1 MKKLLATAFLAL
13 TFYASNAQEINFVEY
28 DLENGLHVILHQ
40 DNSAPVVSTSVMYLV
55 GSKEED
61 KGKTG
66 FAHFFEHVLFTG
78 SKNIKEGEW
87 DKIVNANGGFYNAN
101 TGHDRTYYFNN
112 FPSNK
117 LELTLWIE
125 SERMLHPIITEKAI
139 KTQQEVVKEEK
150 RLRENQP
157 YGNLF
162 NVVSENLFKVHP
174 YNNFIIGSMDDLS
187 SASVDYYLE
196 FNKKFHVPN
205 NAALVVAGDIDIEK
219 TREMIKKYFSDIP
232 RGIDIPRDYPME
244 EEITSAIKVESFDK
258 NIQIPAYLLGYRT
271 PGHNEREAYVM
282 EMISIYLSSGQSSK
296 LYKRIV
302 DENKLAL
309 QISSQNLSLEDYGVY
324 FIFSL
329 PMGDTTMETI
339 LSEIDSEIELM
350 QTDLISEKDFQKIQ
364 NIIENRFVSS
374 NSTMSGIGNS
384 LAHNYFFHDSTNHIN
399 TELDIYKSISKEEI
413 RMVAKKLLGKNQR
426 LELKYLPE
434 NE

>member
-1 MKKLLATAFLAL
+1 MKKILTQLFLAL
-13 TFYASNAQEINFVEY
+13 AFFTSNAQEIDFVEY

-40 DNSAPVVSTSVMYLV
+40 DNSAPVISTSVMYLV

-157 YGNLF
+157 YGNIF
-162 NVVSENLFKVHP
+162 QVVSENLFKVHP
-174 YNNFIIGSMDDLS
+174 YNNFIIGSMEDLS
-187 SASVDYYLE
+187 SASIDYYLE

-219 TREMIKKYFSDIP
+219 TKEMIKKYFSDIP
-232 RGIDIPRDYPME
+232 RGIDVPRDYPME
-244 EEITSAIKVESFDK
+244 EEISSTIKVESFDK

-271 PGHNEREAYVM
+271 PGHNEREAYVL
-282 EMISIYLSSGQSSK
+282 EMISIYLSSGQSSR

-302 DENKLAL
+302 DEKKLAL
-309 QISSQNLSLEDYGVY
+309 QISSQNLSLEDYGIY

-329 PMGDTTMETI
+329 PMGDTKMDTI
-339 LSEIDSEIELM
+339 VSEIDSEIELM
-350 QTDLISEKDFQKIQ
+350 QTDLISDKDFQKIQ

-374 NSTMSGIGNS
+374 NSTVAGIGNS
-384 LAHNYFFHDSTNHIN
+384 LAHNYFFHDTTDHIN
-399 TELDIYKSISKEEI
+399 TELDIYRSISKEEI
-413 RMVAKKLLGKNQR
+413 REVAKRLLGKNQR

>member
-1 MKKLLATAFLAL
+1 MKKILTQLFLAL
-13 TFYASNAQEINFVEY
+13 AFFTSNAQEIDFVEY

-40 DNSAPVVSTSVMYLV
+40 DNSAPVISTSVMYLV

-157 YGNLF
+157 YGNIF
-162 NVVSENLFKVHP
+162 QVVSENLFKVHP
-174 YNNFIIGSMDDLS
+174 YNNFIIGSMEDLS
-187 SASVDYYLE
+187 SASIDYYLE

-219 TREMIKKYFSDIP
+219 TKEMIKKYFSDIP
-232 RGIDIPRDYPME
+232 RGIDVPRDYPME
-244 EEITSAIKVESFDK
+244 EEITSTIKVESFDK

-271 PGHNEREAYVM
+271 PGHNEREAYVL
-282 EMISIYLSSGQSSK
+282 EMISIYLSSGQSSR

-302 DENKLAL
+302 DEKKLAL
-309 QISSQNLSLEDYGVY
+309 QISSQNLSLEDYGIY

-329 PMGDTTMETI
+329 PMGDTKMDTI
-339 LSEIDSEIELM
+339 VSEIDSEIELM
-350 QTDLISEKDFQKIQ
+350 QTDLISDKDFQKIQ

-374 NSTMSGIGNS
+374 NSTVAGIGNS
-384 LAHNYFFHDSTNHIN
+384 LAHNYFFHDTTNHIN
-399 TELDIYKSISKEEI
+399 TELDIYRSISKEEI
-413 RMVAKKLLGKNQR
+413 REVAKRLLGKNQR

>member
-1 MKKLLATAFLAL
+1 MKKILATALLAL
-13 TFYASNAQEINFVEY
+13 SFYASNAQEINFVEY

-40 DNSAPVVSTSVMYLV
+40 DNSAPVISTSVMYLV

-61 KGKTG
+61 IGKTG

-87 DKIVNANGGFYNAN
+87 DKIVNANGGSYNAN
-101 TGHDRTYYFNN
+101 TGHDRTYYYNN

-157 YGNLF
+157 YGNLYQ
-162 NVVSENLFKVHP
+162 VVSDNLFKVHP

-187 SASVDYYLE
+187 SATVDYYLE

-205 NAALVVAGDIDIEK
+205 NAALVITGDIEIENTK
-219 TREMIKKYFSDIP
+219 KMVKKYFSDIP
-232 RGIDIPRDYPME
+232 RGIDIPRDYPVE
-244 EEITSAIKVESFDK
+244 EEITNAIKIESFDK

-282 EMISIYLSSGQSSK
+282 EMISIYLSGGQSSK

-302 DENKLAL
+302 DEEKLAL

-329 PMGDTTMETI
+329 PMGETTMGTI
-339 LSEIDSEIELM
+339 VSEIDEEIELM
-350 QTDLISEKDFQKIQ
+350 QTDLISDKDFQKIQ

-374 NSTMSGIGNS
+374 NSTVAGIGNS

-413 RMVAKKLLGKNQR
+413 REVAKRLLGKNQR

-434 NE
+434 N

>member
-1 MKKLLATAFLAL
+1 MNRILATAFLAL
-13 TFYASNAQEINFVEY
+13 TFYASNAQKIDFIEY

-101 TGHDRTYYFNN
+101 TGHDRTYYFND

-162 NVVSENLFKVHP
+162 QVVSENLFKVHP

-205 NAALVVAGDIDIEK
+205 NAALVVAGDIDIKK
-219 TREMIKKYFSDIP
+219 TKEMINKYFSDIP

-258 NIQIPAYLLGYRT
+258 NIQIPAYLLAYRT

-282 EMISIYLSSGQSSK
+282 EMISIYLSGGQSSK

-302 DENKLAL
+302 DEKKLAL
-309 QISSQNLSLEDYGVY
+309 QISSQNLSLEDYSVY

-329 PMGDTTMETI
+329 PMGETNMETI
-339 LSEIDSEIELM
+339 LNEIDSEIELM
-350 QTDLISEKDFQKIQ
+350 QTDLISDKDFQKIQ

-374 NSTMSGIGNS
+374 NSTVAGIGNS

-399 TELDIYKSISKEEI
+399 TELGIYKSISKEEI
-413 RMVAKKLLGKNQR
+413 REVAQRLLGKNQR

>member
-1 MKKLLATAFLAL
+1 MNKILATAFLAL
-13 TFYASNAQEINFVEY
+13 TFYASNAQKIDFIEY
-28 DLENGLHVILHQ
+28 DLDNGLHVILHQ

-162 NVVSENLFKVHP
+162 QVVSENLFKVHP

-219 TREMIKKYFSDIP
+219 TKVMIKKYFSDIP

-282 EMISIYLSSGQSSK
+282 EMISIYLSGGQSSK

-302 DENKLAL
+302 DEKKLAL
-309 QISSQNLSLEDYGVY
+309 QISSQNLSLEDYSVY

-329 PMGDTTMETI
+329 PMGETNMETI
-339 LSEIDSEIELM
+339 LNEIDSEIELM
-350 QTDLISEKDFQKIQ
+350 QTDLISDKDFEKIQ

-374 NSTMSGIGNS
+374 NSTVAGIGNS

-413 RMVAKKLLGKNQR
+413 REVAQRLLGKNQR

>member
-1 MKKLLATAFLAL
+1 MNRILATAFLAL
-13 TFYASNAQEINFVEY
+13 TFYASNAQKIDFIEY

-101 TGHDRTYYFNN
+101 TGHDRTYYFND

-162 NVVSENLFKVHP
+162 QVVSENLFKVHP

-205 NAALVVAGDIDIEK
+205 NAALVVAGDINIEK
-219 TREMIKKYFSDIP
+219 TKEMINKYFSDIP

-258 NIQIPAYLLGYRT
+258 NIQIPAYLLAYRT

-282 EMISIYLSSGQSSK
+282 EMISIYLSGGQSSK
-296 LYKRIV
+296 LYKKIV
-302 DENKLAL
+302 DEKKLAL
-309 QISSQNLSLEDYGVY
+309 QISSQNLSLEDYSVY

-329 PMGDTTMETI
+329 PMGETNMETI
-339 LSEIDSEIELM
+339 LNEIDSEIELM
-350 QTDLISEKDFQKIQ
+350 QTDLISDKDFQKIQ

-374 NSTMSGIGNS
+374 NSTVAGIGNS

-399 TELDIYKSISKEEI
+399 TELGIYKSISKEEI
-413 RMVAKKLLGKNQR
+413 REVAKRLLGKNQR

>member
-1 MKKLLATAFLAL
+1 MKKILTQLFLVL
-13 TFYASNAQEINFVEY
+13 GFFTSNAQEIDFVEY
-28 DLENGLHVILHQ
+28 DLENGLHIILHQ
-40 DNSAPVVSTSVMYLV
+40 DNSAPVISTSVMYLV

-157 YGNLF
+157 YGNIF
-162 NVVSENLFKVHP
+162 QVVSENLFKVHP
-174 YNNFIIGSMDDLS
+174 YNNFIIGSMEDLS
-187 SASVDYYLE
+187 SASIDYYLE

-219 TREMIKKYFSDIP
+219 TKEMIKKYFSDIP
-232 RGIDIPRDYPME
+232 RGIDVPREYPME
-244 EEITSAIKVESFDK
+244 EEITSTIKVESFDK

-271 PGHNEREAYVM
+271 PGHNEREAYVL
-282 EMISIYLSSGQSSK
+282 EMISIYLSSGQSSR

-302 DENKLAL
+302 DEKKLAL
-309 QISSQNLSLEDYGVY
+309 QISSQNLSLEDYGIY

-329 PMGDTTMETI
+329 PMGDTKMDTI
-339 LSEIDSEIELM
+339 VSEIDSEIELM
-350 QTDLISEKDFQKIQ
+350 QTDLISDKDFQKIQ

-374 NSTMSGIGNS
+374 NSTVAGIGNS
-384 LAHNYFFHDSTNHIN
+384 LAHNYFFHDTTNHIN
-399 TELDIYKSISKEEI
+399 TELDIYRSISKEEI
-413 RMVAKKLLGKNQR
+413 REVAKRLLGKNQR

>member
-1 MKKLLATAFLAL
+1 MNKILATAFLAL
-13 TFYASNAQEINFVEY
+13 TFYASNAQKIDFIEY
-28 DLENGLHVILHQ
+28 DLDNGLHVILHQ

-162 NVVSENLFKVHP
+162 QVVSENLFKVHP

-219 TREMIKKYFSDIP
+219 TKVMIKKYFSDIP

-282 EMISIYLSSGQSSK
+282 EMISIYLSGGQSSK

-302 DENKLAL
+302 DEKKLAL
-309 QISSQNLSLEDYGVY
+309 QISSQNLSLEDYSVY

-329 PMGDTTMETI
+329 PMGETKMETI
-339 LSEIDSEIELM
+339 LNEIDSEIELM
-350 QTDLISEKDFQKIQ
+350 QTDLISDKDFEKIQ

-374 NSTMSGIGNS
+374 NSTVAGIGNS

-399 TELDIYKSISKEEI
+399 TELDVYKSITKEEI
-413 RMVAKKLLGKNQR
+413 REVAQKLLGKNQR

>member
-1 MKKLLATAFLAL
+1 MKKILTQLFLAL
-13 TFYASNAQEINFVEY
+13 AFFTSNAQEIDFVEY

-40 DNSAPVVSTSVMYLV
+40 DNSAPVISTSVMYLV

-157 YGNLF
+157 YGNIF
-162 NVVSENLFKVHP
+162 QVVSENLFKVHP
-174 YNNFIIGSMDDLS
+174 YNNFIIGSMEDLS
-187 SASVDYYLE
+187 SASIDYYLE

-219 TREMIKKYFSDIP
+219 TKEMIKKYFSDIP
-232 RGIDIPRDYPME
+232 RGIDVPREYPME
-244 EEITSAIKVESFDK
+244 EEITSTIKVESFDK

-271 PGHNEREAYVM
+271 PGHNEREAYVL
-282 EMISIYLSSGQSSK
+282 EMISIYLSSGQSSR

-302 DENKLAL
+302 DEKKLAL
-309 QISSQNLSLEDYGVY
+309 QISSQNLSLEDYGIY

-329 PMGDTTMETI
+329 PMGDTKMDTI
-339 LSEIDSEIELM
+339 VSEIDSEIELM
-350 QTDLISEKDFQKIQ
+350 QTDLISDKDFQKIQ

-374 NSTMSGIGNS
+374 NSTVAGIGNS
-384 LAHNYFFHDSTNHIN
+384 LAHNYFFHDTTDHIN
-399 TELDIYKSISKEEI
+399 TELDIYRSISKEEI
-413 RMVAKKLLGKNQR
+413 REVAKRLLGKNQR

>member
-1 MKKLLATAFLAL
+1 MKKILATAFLAI

-157 YGNLF
+157 YGDLF

-219 TREMIKKYFSDIP
+219 TRDLIKKYFSDIP
-232 RGIDIPRDYPME
+232 RGVDIPREYPME

-296 LYKRIV
+296 LYKKIV
-302 DENKLAL
+302 DEKKLAL

-329 PMGDTTMETI
+329 PMGDTNMETI
-339 LSEIDSEIELM
+339 MGEIDSEIELM
-350 QTDLISEKDFQKIQ
+350 QTNLISDKDFQKLQ

-374 NSTMSGIGNS
+374 NSTVAGIGNS

-434 NE
+434 N

>member
-1 MKKLLATAFLAL
+1 MKKILTQLFLVL
-13 TFYASNAQEINFVEY
+13 GFFTSNAQEIDFVEY
-28 DLENGLHVILHQ
+28 DLENGLHIILHQ
-40 DNSAPVVSTSVMYLV
+40 DNSAPVISTSVMYLV

-157 YGNLF
+157 YGNIF
-162 NVVSENLFKVHP
+162 QVVSENLFKVHP
-174 YNNFIIGSMDDLS
+174 YNNFIIGSMEDLS
-187 SASVDYYLE
+187 SASIDYYLE

-219 TREMIKKYFSDIP
+219 TKEMIKKYFSDIP
-232 RGIDIPRDYPME
+232 RGIDVPREYPME
-244 EEITSAIKVESFDK
+244 DEITSTIKVESFDK

-271 PGHNEREAYVM
+271 PGHNEREAYVL
-282 EMISIYLSSGQSSK
+282 EMISIYLSSGQSSR

-302 DENKLAL
+302 DEKKLAL
-309 QISSQNLSLEDYGVY
+309 QISSQNLSLEDYGIY

-329 PMGDTTMETI
+329 PMGDTKMDTI
-339 LSEIDSEIELM
+339 VSEIDSEIELM
-350 QTDLISEKDFQKIQ
+350 QTDLISDKDFQKIQ

-374 NSTMSGIGNS
+374 NSTVAGIGNS
-384 LAHNYFFHDSTNHIN
+384 LAHNYFFHDTTNHIN
-399 TELDIYKSISKEEI
+399 TELDIYRSISKEEI
-413 RMVAKKLLGKNQR
+413 REVAKRLLGKNQR

>member
-1 MKKLLATAFLAL
+1 MKKILAIAFLAL
-13 TFYASNAQEINFVEY
+13 TFCASNAQKIDFIEY
-28 DLENGLHVILHQ
+28 DLDNGLHVILHQ

-162 NVVSENLFKVHP
+162 QVVSENLFKVHP
-174 YNNFIIGSMDDLS
+174 YNNFVIGSMDDLS

-219 TREMIKKYFSDIP
+219 TKEMINKYFSDIP

-282 EMISIYLSSGQSSK
+282 EMISIYLSGGQSSK

-302 DENKLAL
+302 DEKKLAL
-309 QISSQNLSLEDYGVY
+309 QISSQNLSLEDYSVY

-329 PMGDTTMETI
+329 PMGETNMETI

-350 QTDLISEKDFQKIQ
+350 QTDLISDKDFEKIQ

-374 NSTMSGIGNS
+374 NSTVAGIGNS

-399 TELDIYKSISKEEI
+399 TELDIYKSVSKEEI
-413 RMVAKKLLGKNQR
+413 REVAQRLLGKNQR

>member
-1 MKKLLATAFLAL
+1 MKKILATALLAL
-13 TFYASNAQEINFVEY
+13 PFYASNAQEINFVEY

-87 DKIVNANGGFYNAN
+87 DKIVNANGGSYNAN
-101 TGHDRTYYFNN
+101 TGHDRTYYYNN

-125 SERMLHPIITEKAI
+125 SERMLLPIITEKAI

-157 YGNLF
+157 YGNLYQ
-162 NVVSENLFKVHP
+162 VVSDNLFKVHP

-187 SASVDYYLE
+187 SATVDYYLE

-205 NAALVVAGDIDIEK
+205 NAALVITGDIEIENTK
-219 TREMIKKYFSDIP
+219 KMVKKYFSDIP
-232 RGIDIPRDYPME
+232 RGIDIPRDYPVE
-244 EEITSAIKVESFDK
+244 EEITNAIKIESFDK

-282 EMISIYLSSGQSSK
+282 EMISIYLSGGQSSK

-302 DENKLAL
+302 DEEKLAL

-329 PMGDTTMETI
+329 PMGETTMGTI
-339 LSEIDSEIELM
+339 VSEIDEEIELM
-350 QTDLISEKDFQKIQ
+350 QTDLISDKDFQKIQ

-374 NSTMSGIGNS
+374 NSTVAGIGNS

-413 RMVAKKLLGKNQR
+413 REVAKRLLGKNQR

-434 NE
+434 N

>member
-1 MKKLLATAFLAL
+1 MNRILATAFLAL
-13 TFYASNAQEINFVEY
+13 TFYASNAQKIDFIEY

-101 TGHDRTYYFNN
+101 TGHDRTYYFND

-162 NVVSENLFKVHP
+162 QVVSENLFKVHP

-219 TREMIKKYFSDIP
+219 TKEMINKYFSDIP

-282 EMISIYLSSGQSSK
+282 EMISIYLSGGQSSK
-296 LYKRIV
+296 LYKKIV
-302 DENKLAL
+302 DEKKLAL
-309 QISSQNLSLEDYGVY
+309 QISSQNLSLEDYSVY

-329 PMGDTTMETI
+329 PMGETNMETI

-350 QTDLISEKDFQKIQ
+350 QTDLISDKDFQKIQ

-374 NSTMSGIGNS
+374 NSTVAGIGNS

-399 TELDIYKSISKEEI
+399 TELSIYKSISKEEI
-413 RMVAKKLLGKNQR
+413 REVAQRLLGKNQR

>member
-1 MKKLLATAFLAL
+1 MKKILTQLFLVL
-13 TFYASNAQEINFVEY
+13 GFFVSNAQEIDFVEY

-40 DNSAPVVSTSVMYLV
+40 DNSAPVISTSVMYLV

-157 YGNLF
+157 YGNIF
-162 NVVSENLFKVHP
+162 QVVSENLFKVHP
-174 YNNFIIGSMDDLS
+174 YNNFIIGSMEDLS
-187 SASVDYYLE
+187 SASIDYYLE

-219 TREMIKKYFSDIP
+219 TKEMIKKYFSDIP
-232 RGIDIPRDYPME
+232 RGIDVPREYPME
-244 EEITSAIKVESFDK
+244 EDITSTIKVESFDK

-271 PGHNEREAYVM
+271 PGHNEREAYVL
-282 EMISIYLSSGQSSK
+282 EMISIYLSSGQSSR

-302 DENKLAL
+302 DEKKLAL
-309 QISSQNLSLEDYGVY
+309 QISSQNLSLEDYGIY

-329 PMGDTTMETI
+329 PMGDTKMDTI
-339 LSEIDSEIELM
+339 VSEIDSEIELM
-350 QTDLISEKDFQKIQ
+350 QTDLISDKDFQKIQ

-374 NSTMSGIGNS
+374 NSTVAGIGNS
-384 LAHNYFFHDSTNHIN
+384 LAHNYFFHDTTNHIN
-399 TELDIYKSISKEEI
+399 TELDIYRSISKEEI
-413 RMVAKKLLGKNQR
+413 REVAKRLLGKNQR

>member
-1 MKKLLATAFLAL
+1 MKKILAIAFLAL
-13 TFYASNAQEINFVEY
+13 TFCASNAQKIDFIEY
-28 DLENGLHVILHQ
+28 DLDNGLHVILHQ

-162 NVVSENLFKVHP
+162 QVVSENLFKVHP

-219 TREMIKKYFSDIP
+219 TKEMINKYFSDIP

-282 EMISIYLSSGQSSK
+282 EMISIYLSGGQSSK

-302 DENKLAL
+302 DEKKLAL
-309 QISSQNLSLEDYGVY
+309 QISSQNLSLEDYSVY

-329 PMGDTTMETI
+329 PMGETNMETI

-350 QTDLISEKDFQKIQ
+350 QTDLISDKDFEKIQ

-374 NSTMSGIGNS
+374 NSTVAGIGNS

-413 RMVAKKLLGKNQR
+413 REVAQRLLGKNQR

>member
-1 MKKLLATAFLAL
+1 MKKILATALLAL
-13 TFYASNAQEINFVEY
+13 SFYASNAQEINFVEY
-28 DLENGLHVILHQ
+28 DLENGLHVILHK
-40 DNSAPVVSTSVMYLV
+40 DNSAPVISTSVMYLV

-87 DKIVNANGGFYNAN
+87 DKIVNANGGSYNAN
-101 TGHDRTYYFNN
+101 TGHDRTYYYNN

-162 NVVSENLFKVHP
+162 QVVSDNLFKVHP

-187 SASVDYYLE
+187 SATVDYYLE

-205 NAALVVAGDIDIEK
+205 NAVLVIAGDIEIENTK
-219 TREMIKKYFSDIP
+219 EMVKKYFSDIP
-232 RGIDIPRDYPME
+232 RGIDIPRDYPVE
-244 EEITSAIKVESFDK
+244 EEITNAIKIESFDK

-282 EMISIYLSSGQSSK
+282 EMISIYLSGGQSSK

-302 DENKLAL
+302 DEEKLAL

-329 PMGDTTMETI
+329 PMGETTMKTI
-339 LSEIDSEIELM
+339 VSEIDEEIELM
-350 QTDLISEKDFQKIQ
+350 QTDLISDKDFQKIQ

-374 NSTMSGIGNS
+374 NSTVAGIGNS

-413 RMVAKKLLGKNQR
+413 REVAKRLLGKNQR

>member
-1 MKKLLATAFLAL
+1 MKKILAIAFLAL
-13 TFYASNAQEINFVEY
+13 TFCASNAQKIDFIEY
-28 DLENGLHVILHQ
+28 DLDNGLHVILHQ

-162 NVVSENLFKVHP
+162 QVVSENLFKVHP
-174 YNNFIIGSMDDLS
+174 YNNFVIGSMDDLS

-219 TREMIKKYFSDIP
+219 TKEMINKYFSDIP

-282 EMISIYLSSGQSSK
+282 EMISIYLSGGQSSK

-302 DENKLAL
+302 DEKKLAL
-309 QISSQNLSLEDYGVY
+309 QISSQNLSLEDYSVY

-329 PMGDTTMETI
+329 PMGETNMETI

-350 QTDLISEKDFQKIQ
+350 QTDLISDKDFEKIQ

-374 NSTMSGIGNS
+374 NSTVAGIGNS

-413 RMVAKKLLGKNQR
+413 REVAQKLLGKNQR

>member
-1 MKKLLATAFLAL
+1 MKKILTQLFLVL
-13 TFYASNAQEINFVEY
+13 GFFASNAQEIDFVEY

-40 DNSAPVVSTSVMYLV
+40 DNSAPVISTSVMYLV

-157 YGNLF
+157 YGNIF
-162 NVVSENLFKVHP
+162 QVVSENLFKVHP
-174 YNNFIIGSMDDLS
+174 YNNFIIGSMEDLS
-187 SASVDYYLE
+187 SASIDYYLE

-219 TREMIKKYFSDIP
+219 TKEMIKKYFSDIP
-232 RGIDIPRDYPME
+232 RGIDVPREYPME
-244 EEITSAIKVESFDK
+244 EEITSTIKVESFDK

-271 PGHNEREAYVM
+271 PGHNEREAYVL
-282 EMISIYLSSGQSSK
+282 EMISIYLSSGQSSR

-302 DENKLAL
+302 DEKKLAL
-309 QISSQNLSLEDYGVY
+309 QISSQNLSLEDYGIY

-329 PMGDTTMETI
+329 PMGDTKMDTI
-339 LSEIDSEIELM
+339 VSEIDSEIELM
-350 QTDLISEKDFQKIQ
+350 QTDLISDKDFQKIQ

-374 NSTMSGIGNS
+374 NSTVAGIGNS
-384 LAHNYFFHDSTNHIN
+384 LAHNYFFHDTTNHIN

-413 RMVAKKLLGKNQR
+413 REVAKRLLGKNQR

>member
-1 MKKLLATAFLAL
+1 MKKILATAFLAL

-157 YGNLF
+157 YGDLF

-205 NAALVVAGDIDIEK
+205 NAALVVAGDIDIAK
-219 TREMIKKYFSDIP
+219 TRDLIKKYFSDIP
-232 RGIDIPRDYPME
+232 RGVDIPREYPME

-296 LYKRIV
+296 LYKKIV
-302 DENKLAL
+302 DEKKLAL

-329 PMGDTTMETI
+329 PMGDTNMETI
-339 LSEIDSEIELM
+339 MSEIDSEIELM
-350 QTDLISEKDFQKIQ
+350 QTNLISDKDFQKLQ

-374 NSTMSGIGNS
+374 NSTVAGIGNS

>member
-1 MKKLLATAFLAL
+1 MNRILATAFLAL
-13 TFYASNAQEINFVEY
+13 TFYASNAQKIDFIEY

-101 TGHDRTYYFNN
+101 TGHDRTYYFND

-162 NVVSENLFKVHP
+162 QVVSENLFKVHP

-205 NAALVVAGDIDIEK
+205 NAALVVAGDIDIKK
-219 TREMIKKYFSDIP
+219 TKEMINKYFSDIP

-258 NIQIPAYLLGYRT
+258 NIQIPAYLLAYRT

-282 EMISIYLSSGQSSK
+282 EMISIYLSGGQSSK

-302 DENKLAL
+302 DEKKLAL
-309 QISSQNLSLEDYGVY
+309 QISSQNLSLEDYSVY

-329 PMGDTTMETI
+329 PMGETNMETI
-339 LSEIDSEIELM
+339 LNEIDSEIELM
-350 QTDLISEKDFQKIQ
+350 QTDLISDKDFQKIQ

-374 NSTMSGIGNS
+374 NSTVAGIGNS

-399 TELDIYKSISKEEI
+399 TELSIYKSISKEEI
-413 RMVAKKLLGKNQR
+413 REVAQRLLGKNQR

>member
-1 MKKLLATAFLAL
+1 MRNIFTIAL
-13 TFYASNAQEINFVEY
+13 TTISFIALNSQQIEFVEY
-28 DLENGLHVILHQ
+28 DLDNGLHVILHQ

-101 TGHDRTYYFNN
+101 TGHDRTYYFND

-162 NVVSENLFKVHP
+162 QVVSENIFKVHP
-174 YNNFIIGSMDDLS
+174 YNNFIIGSMEDLS

-205 NAALVVAGDIDIEK
+205 NAALVVA
-219 TREMIKKYFSDIP
+219 P
-232 RGIDIPRDYPME
+232 RTMQAG
-244 EEITSAIKVESFDK
+244 KFD
-258 NIQIPAYLLGYRT
+258 AG
-271 PGHNEREAYVM
+271 
-282 EMISIYLSSGQSSK
+282 
-296 LYKRIV
+296 
-302 DENKLAL
+302 
-309 QISSQNLSLEDYGVY
+309 
-324 FIFSL
+324 
-329 PMGDTTMETI
+329 
-339 LSEIDSEIELM
+339 
-350 QTDLISEKDFQKIQ
+350 
-364 NIIENRFVSS
+364 
-374 NSTMSGIGNS
+374 
-384 LAHNYFFHDSTNHIN
+384 
-399 TELDIYKSISKEEI
+399 
-413 RMVAKKLLGKNQR
+413 
-426 LELKYLPE
+426 
-434 NE
+434 

>member
-1 MKKLLATAFLAL
+1 MKKILTQLFLAL
-13 TFYASNAQEINFVEY
+13 AFLTSNAQEIDFVEY

-40 DNSAPVVSTSVMYLV
+40 DNSAPVISTSVMYLV

-157 YGNLF
+157 YGNIF
-162 NVVSENLFKVHP
+162 QVVSENLFKVHP
-174 YNNFIIGSMDDLS
+174 YNNFIIGSMEDLS
-187 SASVDYYLE
+187 SASIDYYLE

-219 TREMIKKYFSDIP
+219 TKEMIKKYFSDIP
-232 RGIDIPRDYPME
+232 RGIDVPREYPME
-244 EEITSAIKVESFDK
+244 EDITSTIKVESFDK

-271 PGHNEREAYVM
+271 PGHNEREAYVL
-282 EMISIYLSSGQSSK
+282 EMISIYLSSGQSSR

-302 DENKLAL
+302 DEKKLAL
-309 QISSQNLSLEDYGVY
+309 QISSQNLSLEDYGIY

-329 PMGDTTMETI
+329 PMGDTKMDTI
-339 LSEIDSEIELM
+339 VSEIDSEIELM
-350 QTDLISEKDFQKIQ
+350 QTDLISDKDFQKIQ

-374 NSTMSGIGNS
+374 NSTVAGIGNS
-384 LAHNYFFHDSTNHIN
+384 LAHNYFFHDTTDHIN
-399 TELDIYKSISKEEI
+399 TELDIYRSISKEEI
-413 RMVAKKLLGKNQR
+413 REVAKRLLGKNQR

>member
-1 MKKLLATAFLAL
+1 MKKILTQLFLVL
-13 TFYASNAQEINFVEY
+13 GFFASNAQEIDFVEY

-40 DNSAPVVSTSVMYLV
+40 DNSAPVISTSVMYLV

-157 YGNLF
+157 YGNIF
-162 NVVSENLFKVHP
+162 QVVSENLFKVHP
-174 YNNFIIGSMDDLS
+174 YNNFIIGSMEDLS
-187 SASVDYYLE
+187 SASIDYYLE

-219 TREMIKKYFSDIP
+219 TKEMIKKYFSDIP
-232 RGIDIPRDYPME
+232 RGIDIPREYPME
-244 EEITSAIKVESFDK
+244 EEITSTIKVESFDK

-271 PGHNEREAYVM
+271 PGHNEREAYVL
-282 EMISIYLSSGQSSK
+282 EMISIYLSSGQSSR

-302 DENKLAL
+302 DEKKLAL
-309 QISSQNLSLEDYGVY
+309 QISSQNLSLEDYGIY

-329 PMGDTTMETI
+329 PMGDTKMDTI
-339 LSEIDSEIELM
+339 VSEIDSEIELM
-350 QTDLISEKDFQKIQ
+350 QTDLISDKDFQKIQ

-374 NSTMSGIGNS
+374 NSTVAGIGNS
-384 LAHNYFFHDSTNHIN
+384 LAHNYFFHDTTNHIN
-399 TELDIYKSISKEEI
+399 TELDIYRSISKEEI
-413 RMVAKKLLGKNQR
+413 REVAKRLLGKNQR

>member
-1 MKKLLATAFLAL
+1 MRNILTITFSAFSFIAL
-13 TFYASNAQEINFVEY
+13 NSQQIEFVEY
-28 DLENGLHVILHQ
+28 DLDNGLHVILHQ

-101 TGHDRTYYFNN
+101 TGHDRTYYFND

-162 NVVSENLFKVHP
+162 QVVSENIFKVHP
-174 YNNFIIGSMDDLS
+174 YNNFIIGSMEDLS

-219 TREMIKKYFSDIP
+219 TKELINKYFSDIP
-232 RGIDIPRDYPME
+232 RGIDVPRDYPME
-244 EEITSAIKVESFDK
+244 EEITSTIKVESFDK
-258 NIQIPAYLLGYRT
+258 NIQIPAYLLAYRT
-271 PGHNEREAYVM
+271 PGHNEREAYIM
-282 EMISIYLSSGQSSK
+282 EMISIYLSGGESSK

-302 DENKLAL
+302 DEKKFAL
-309 QISSQNLSLEDYGVY
+309 QIASQNLSLEDYGMY

-329 PMGDTTMETI
+329 PMGETDMETI
-339 LSEIDSEIELM
+339 INEIDSEIEKM
-350 QTDLISEKDFQKIQ
+350 QTDLISDKDFQKIQ

-374 NSTMSGIGNS
+374 NSTVAGIGNS

-399 TELDIYKSISKEEI
+399 TELDIFKSISKEEI
-413 RMVAKKLLGKNQR
+413 REVAQRLLGKNQR

>member
-1 MKKLLATAFLAL
+1 MNRILATAFLAL
-13 TFYASNAQEINFVEY
+13 TFYASNAQKIDFIEY

-101 TGHDRTYYFNN
+101 TGHDRTYYFND

-162 NVVSENLFKVHP
+162 QVVSENLFKVHP

-205 NAALVVAGDIDIEK
+205 NAALVVAGDIDIKK
-219 TREMIKKYFSDIP
+219 TKEMINKYFSDIP

-258 NIQIPAYLLGYRT
+258 NIQIPGYLLAYRT

-282 EMISIYLSSGQSSK
+282 EMISIYLSGGQSSK

-302 DENKLAL
+302 DEKKLAL
-309 QISSQNLSLEDYGVY
+309 QISSQNLSLEDYSVY

-329 PMGDTTMETI
+329 PMGETNMETI
-339 LSEIDSEIELM
+339 LNEIDSEIELM
-350 QTDLISEKDFQKIQ
+350 QTDLISDKDFQKIQ

-374 NSTMSGIGNS
+374 NSTVAGIGNS

-399 TELDIYKSISKEEI
+399 TELSIYKSISKEEI
-413 RMVAKKLLGKNQR
+413 REVAQRLLGKNQR

>member
-1 MKKLLATAFLAL
+1 MKKILATALLAL
-13 TFYASNAQEINFVEY
+13 SFYASNAQEINFVEY

-40 DNSAPVVSTSVMYLV
+40 DNSAPVISTSVMYLV

-61 KGKTG
+61 IGKTG

-87 DKIVNANGGFYNAN
+87 DKIVNANGGSYNAN
-101 TGHDRTYYFNN
+101 TGHDRTYYYNN

-157 YGNLF
+157 YGNLYQ
-162 NVVSENLFKVHP
+162 VVSDNLFKVHP

-187 SASVDYYLE
+187 SATVDYYLE

-205 NAALVVAGDIDIEK
+205 NAVLVITGDIEIENTK
-219 TREMIKKYFSDIP
+219 KMVKKYFSDIP
-232 RGIDIPRDYPME
+232 RGIDIPRDYPVE
-244 EEITSAIKVESFDK
+244 EEITNAIKIESFDK

-282 EMISIYLSSGQSSK
+282 EMISIYLSGGQSSK

-302 DENKLAL
+302 DEEKLAL

-329 PMGDTTMETI
+329 PMGETTMGTI
-339 LSEIDSEIELM
+339 VSEIDEEIELM
-350 QTDLISEKDFQKIQ
+350 QTDLISDKDFQKIQ

-374 NSTMSGIGNS
+374 NSTVAGIGNS

-399 TELDIYKSISKEEI
+399 TELDIYKSISK
-413 RMVAKKLLGKNQR
+413 
-426 LELKYLPE
+426 
-434 NE
+434 

>member
-1 MKKLLATAFLAL
+1 MRNILTITFSAFSFIAL
-13 TFYASNAQEINFVEY
+13 NSQQIEFVEY
-28 DLENGLHVILHQ
+28 DLDNGLHVILHQ

-101 TGHDRTYYFNN
+101 TGHDRTYYFND

-162 NVVSENLFKVHP
+162 QVVSENIFKVHP
-174 YNNFIIGSMDDLS
+174 YNNFIIGSMEDLS

-219 TREMIKKYFSDIP
+219 TKELINKYFSDIP
-232 RGIDIPRDYPME
+232 RGIDVPRDYPVE

-258 NIQIPAYLLGYRT
+258 NIQIPAYLLAYRT
-271 PGHNEREAYVM
+271 PGHNEREAYIM
-282 EMISIYLSSGQSSK
+282 EMISIYLSGGESSK

-302 DENKLAL
+302 DEKKFAL
-309 QISSQNLSLEDYGVY
+309 QIASQNLSLEDYGMY

-329 PMGDTTMETI
+329 PMGETDMETI
-339 LSEIDSEIELM
+339 INEIDSEIEKM
-350 QTDLISEKDFQKIQ
+350 QTDLISDKDFQKIQ

-374 NSTMSGIGNS
+374 NSTVAGIGNS

-399 TELDIYKSISKEEI
+399 TELDIFKSISKEEI
-413 RMVAKKLLGKNQR
+413 REVAQRLLGKNQR

>member
-1 MKKLLATAFLAL
+1 MKKILTQLFLAL
-13 TFYASNAQEINFVEY
+13 AFLTSNAQEIDFVEY

-40 DNSAPVVSTSVMYLV
+40 DNSAPVISTSVMYLV

-157 YGNLF
+157 YGNIF
-162 NVVSENLFKVHP
+162 QVVSENLFKVHP
-174 YNNFIIGSMDDLS
+174 YNNFIIGSMEDLS
-187 SASVDYYLE
+187 SASIDYYLE

-219 TREMIKKYFSDIP
+219 TKEMIKKYFSDIP
-232 RGIDIPRDYPME
+232 RGIDVPREYPME
-244 EEITSAIKVESFDK
+244 EEITSTIKVESFDK

-271 PGHNEREAYVM
+271 PGHNEREAYVL
-282 EMISIYLSSGQSSK
+282 EMISIYLSSGQSSR

-302 DENKLAL
+302 DEKKLAL
-309 QISSQNLSLEDYGVY
+309 QISSQNLSLEDYGIY

-329 PMGDTTMETI
+329 PMGDTKMDTI
-339 LSEIDSEIELM
+339 VSEIDSEIELM
-350 QTDLISEKDFQKIQ
+350 QTDLISDKDFQKIQ

-374 NSTMSGIGNS
+374 NSTVAGIGNS
-384 LAHNYFFHDSTNHIN
+384 LAHNYFFHDTTNHIN
-399 TELDIYKSISKEEI
+399 TELDIYRSISKEEI
-413 RMVAKKLLGKNQR
+413 REVAKRLLGKNQR

>member
-1 MKKLLATAFLAL
+1 MYKILATAFLAL
-13 TFYASNAQEINFVEY
+13 TFYASNAQKINFIEY
-28 DLENGLHVILHQ
+28 DLDNGLHVILHQ

-78 SKNIKEGEW
+78 SENIKEGEW

-101 TGHDRTYYFNN
+101 TGHDRTYYFND

-162 NVVSENLFKVHP
+162 QVVSENLFKVHP

-219 TREMIKKYFSDIP
+219 TKVMIKKYFSDIP

-282 EMISIYLSSGQSSK
+282 EMISIYLSGGQSSK

-302 DENKLAL
+302 DEKKLAL
-309 QISSQNLSLEDYGVY
+309 QISSQNLSLEDYSVY

-329 PMGDTTMETI
+329 PMGETNMETI
-339 LSEIDSEIELM
+339 LSEIDSEIEIM
-350 QTDLISEKDFQKIQ
+350 QTDLISDKDFEKIQ

-374 NSTMSGIGNS
+374 NSTVAGIGNS

-413 RMVAKKLLGKNQR
+413 REVAQRLLGKNQR

>member
-1 MKKLLATAFLAL
+1 MNKILATAFLAL
-13 TFYASNAQEINFVEY
+13 TFYASNAQKIDFIEY
-28 DLENGLHVILHQ
+28 DLDNGLHVILHQ

-162 NVVSENLFKVHP
+162 QVVSENLFKVHP

-219 TREMIKKYFSDIP
+219 TKEMINKYFSDIP

-244 EEITSAIKVESFDK
+244 EEITSAFKVESFDK

-282 EMISIYLSSGQSSK
+282 EMISIYLSGGQSSK

-302 DENKLAL
+302 DEKKLAL
-309 QISSQNLSLEDYGVY
+309 QISSQNLSLEDYSVY

-329 PMGDTTMETI
+329 PMGETNMETI

-350 QTDLISEKDFQKIQ
+350 QTDLISDKDFEKIQ

-374 NSTMSGIGNS
+374 NSTVAGIGNS

-413 RMVAKKLLGKNQR
+413 REVAQRLLGKNQR

>member
-1 MKKLLATAFLAL
+1 MNRILATAFLAL
-13 TFYASNAQEINFVEY
+13 TFYASNAQKIDFIEY

-101 TGHDRTYYFNN
+101 TGHDRTYYFND

-162 NVVSENLFKVHP
+162 QVVSENLFKVHP

-205 NAALVVAGDIDIEK
+205 NAALVVAGDIDIKK
-219 TREMIKKYFSDIP
+219 TKEMINKYFSDIP

-258 NIQIPAYLLGYRT
+258 NIQIPAYLLAYRT

-282 EMISIYLSSGQSSK
+282 EMISIYLSGGQSSK
-296 LYKRIV
+296 LYKKIL
-302 DENKLAL
+302 DEKKLAL
-309 QISSQNLSLEDYGVY
+309 QISSQNLSLEDYSVY

-329 PMGDTTMETI
+329 PMGETNMETI
-339 LSEIDSEIELM
+339 LNEIDSEIELM
-350 QTDLISEKDFQKIQ
+350 QTDLISDKDFQKIQ

-374 NSTMSGIGNS
+374 NSTVAGIGNS

-399 TELDIYKSISKEEI
+399 TELGIYKSISKEEI
-413 RMVAKKLLGKNQR
+413 REVAQRLLGKNQR

>member
-1 MKKLLATAFLAL
+1 MKKILTQLFLAL
-13 TFYASNAQEINFVEY
+13 AFLTSNAQEIDFVEY

-40 DNSAPVVSTSVMYLV
+40 DNSAPVISTSVMYLV

-157 YGNLF
+157 YGNIF
-162 NVVSENLFKVHP
+162 QVVSENLFKVHP
-174 YNNFIIGSMDDLS
+174 YNNFIIGSMEDLS
-187 SASVDYYLE
+187 SASIDYYLE

-219 TREMIKKYFSDIP
+219 TKEMIKKYFSDIP
-232 RGIDIPRDYPME
+232 RGIDVPRDYPME
-244 EEITSAIKVESFDK
+244 EEISSTIKVESFDK

-271 PGHNEREAYVM
+271 PGHNEREAYVL
-282 EMISIYLSSGQSSK
+282 EMISIYLSSGQSSR

-302 DENKLAL
+302 DEKKLAL
-309 QISSQNLSLEDYGVY
+309 QISSQNLSLEDYGIY

-329 PMGDTTMETI
+329 PMGDTKMDTI
-339 LSEIDSEIELM
+339 VSEIDSEIELM
-350 QTDLISEKDFQKIQ
+350 QTDLISDKDFQKIQ

-374 NSTMSGIGNS
+374 NSTVAGIGNS
-384 LAHNYFFHDSTNHIN
+384 LAHNYFFHDTTNHIN
-399 TELDIYKSISKEEI
+399 TELDIYRSISKEEI
-413 RMVAKKLLGKNQR
+413 REVAKRLLGKNQR

>member
-1 MKKLLATAFLAL
+1 MNKILATAFLAL
-13 TFYASNAQEINFVEY
+13 TFYASNAQKIDFIEY
-28 DLENGLHVILHQ
+28 DLDNGLHVILHQ

-162 NVVSENLFKVHP
+162 QVVSENLFKVHP

-205 NAALVVAGDIDIEK
+205 NAALVVAGDIDIDK
-219 TREMIKKYFSDIP
+219 TKEMINKYFSDIP

-282 EMISIYLSSGQSSK
+282 EMISIYLSGGQSSK

-302 DENKLAL
+302 DEKKLAL
-309 QISSQNLSLEDYGVY
+309 QISSQNLSLEDYSVY

-329 PMGDTTMETI
+329 PMGETNMETI

-350 QTDLISEKDFQKIQ
+350 QTDLISDKDFEKIQ

-374 NSTMSGIGNS
+374 NSTVAGIGNS

-413 RMVAKKLLGKNQR
+413 REVAQRLLGKNQR

>member
-1 MKKLLATAFLAL
+1 MKKILATAFLAL

-157 YGNLF
+157 YGDLF

-219 TREMIKKYFSDIP
+219 TRDLIKKYFSDIP
-232 RGIDIPRDYPME
+232 RGVDIPREYPME

-302 DENKLAL
+302 DEKKLAL

-329 PMGDTTMETI
+329 PMGDTNMETI
-339 LSEIDSEIELM
+339 MSEIDSEIELM
-350 QTDLISEKDFQKIQ
+350 QTNLISDKDFQKLQ

-374 NSTMSGIGNS
+374 NSTVAGIGNS